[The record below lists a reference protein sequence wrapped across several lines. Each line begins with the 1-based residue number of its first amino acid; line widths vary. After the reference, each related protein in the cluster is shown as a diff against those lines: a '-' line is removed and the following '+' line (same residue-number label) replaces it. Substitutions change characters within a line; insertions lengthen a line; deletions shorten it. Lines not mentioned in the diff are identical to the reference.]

1 MDITQL
7 LAFSVKNKASDLH
20 LSAGLPP
27 MIRVHGD
34 VRRINVEPLDH
45 KMVHDMVYDIMND
58 AQRKHYEDTLVCD
71 FSFEI
76 QGLARFRVN
85 AFNQNRGAGAV
96 FRTIPSKILTL
107 EQLGAPKVFADLA
120 LRPRGLVLVTGPT
133 GSGKSTTLAAMINH
147 LNESEY
153 GHVLTVEDPIEFVH
167 ESKKCLVNQREVGP
181 HTLSFANALRSALR
195 EDPDAILVGEM
206 RDLETIRLALT
217 AAETGH
223 LVFGTLHTSSAAK
236 TIDRVVDVFPAA
248 EKEMVRAMLS
258 ESLVAVISQ
267 TLCKLKDGSGRVAAH
282 EIMIAT
288 SAIKNLI
295 RENKIA
301 QMYSAIQTGQGLGM
315 QTLDQNLADLV
326 RRNVISPAEAR
337 PPEGA
342 PGCGPAEPDPRRGL
356 DRGGAFAFY
365 RTCMERDEAS
375 SSLPVAAPRGG
386 ARLRTG

>member
-7 LAFSVKNKASDLH
+7 LAFSVRNKASDLH

-34 VRRINVEPLDH
+34 VRRINVDPLQH
-45 KMVHDMVYDIMND
+45 KQVYDMVYDVMND
-58 AQRKHYEDTLVCD
+58 SQRKIYEDALEVD

-85 AFNQNRGAGAV
+85 AFNHNRGAGAV

-107 EQLGAPKVFADLA
+107 EQLNAPKIFAELA
-120 LRPRGLVLVTGPT
+120 LKPRGMVLVTGPT
-133 GSGKSTTLAAMINH
+133 GSGKSTTLAAMVNH

-153 GHVLTVEDPIEFVH
+153 GHILTVEDPIEFVH
-167 ESKKCLVNQREVGP
+167 ESKKCLINQREVGP
-181 HTLSFANALRSALR
+181 QTKSFEAALRSALR

-236 TIDRVVDVFPAA
+236 TVDRIIDVFPAA

-267 TLCKLKDGSGRVAAH
+267 SLCKTKDGQGRVAAH
-282 EIMIAT
+282 EIMLGNP
-288 SAIKNLI
+288 AIRNLI
-295 RENKIA
+295 RENKVA
-301 QMYSAIQTGQGLGM
+301 QMYSIIQTGQAMGM
-315 QTLDQNLADLV
+315 QTLDQCLTDLV
-326 RRNVISPAEAR
+326 RRGQITPAEAR
-337 PPEGA
+337 TKARTPENF
-342 PGCGPAEPDPRRGL
+342 PG
-356 DRGGAFAFY
+356 
-365 RTCMERDEAS
+365 
-375 SSLPVAAPRGG
+375 
-386 ARLRTG
+386 